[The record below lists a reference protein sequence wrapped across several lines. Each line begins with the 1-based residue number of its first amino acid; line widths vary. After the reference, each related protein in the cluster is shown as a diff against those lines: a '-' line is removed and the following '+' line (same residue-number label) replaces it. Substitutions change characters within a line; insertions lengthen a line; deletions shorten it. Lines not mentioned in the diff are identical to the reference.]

1 MIFSEMAT
9 SSNQE
14 DGDAGDVTN
23 ENSKANDLTEHRPNQ
38 NASTIDS
45 LSAIEVKNETT
56 NLP

>member
-1 MIFSEMAT
+1 MAT

-23 ENSKANDLTEHRPNQ
+23 ENSKANNLTEHRPNQ